1 MRSCVAIM
9 QAVDVRLVFAH
20 FRLVFDYPPKLC
32 FEIYKVRFWTKTQRF
47 TMAEWSNAPDL
58 NSIQLSGLL
67 GGSGS
72 NPDGED
78 DFFCF
83 FGQSS
88 SGTSDSSPH

>member
-1 MRSCVAIM
+1 MRHGTASGRF
-9 QAVDVRLVFAH
+9 RLIFAH
-20 FRLVFDYPPKLC
+20 FRLIFDHPPKLC
-32 FEIYKVRFWTKTQRF
+32 FEGYKDCFWLETHRF

-78 DFFCF
+78 DSFLF
-83 FGQSS
+83 
-88 SGTSDSSPH
+88 